1 MKKPNKYWA
10 KRYKLE
16 QEAIKKY
23 ISQDA
28 EAINSL
34 GQHYDAMIANIDN
47 LINAEISRLAT
58 RNNVGLELARQQVTD
73 MDVAAY
79 QEKAKAIVKKAEQM
93 RKKGHHVSYSD
104 YPEAVNQELRVYN
117 ATMRINRLELLKAN
131 IFLEIQR
138 AGLAVATDTQKTLVD
153 RYVSEV
159 KRQSG
164 ILGISSKND
173 ELLNNAAIQGVVN
186 ADVNGANWSSR
197 LWANQVG
204 LRANVEQVLS
214 TGLAFF
220 DAKKMRNLMQ
230 SNVNNWKYVASR
242 LINTE
247 ISRVLYL
254 AQWGSIKKAGY
265 RFVQWI
271 NEPKACTICSAI
283 SRQNNGFGKGIY
295 EYDKVPSIP
304 ADTHPNCRC
313 AISAYYIDGESN
325 DIKDAGKAKGTTS
338 NILQDMLDKLASPPP
353 KSSSSDDPK
362 SKLTDD
368 EIWAM
373 NNYVNSA
380 SYPLNEALRNNS
392 EMTSLQQ
399 KMVKNI
405 DSALDKL
412 PVYKSNKPLYRS
424 FSDSFGNADE
434 LNKLILDVVEKGIY
448 IDKGYISTAKTV
460 FDPGDYLRLIIKNS
474 YSGRDISSI
483 REDENEVLFKRN
495 TAFKVLGRY
504 NKEGKTFIEVEEF
517 EPKGR

>member
-10 KRYKLE
+10 NRYNLE
-16 QEAIKKY
+16 QQAIKKY
-23 ISQDA
+23 INQDA
-28 EAINSL
+28 AAINSL
-34 GQHYDAMIANIDN
+34 GQHYDIMIANIDN

-73 MDVAAY
+73 MDVGIY

-93 RKKGHHVSYSD
+93 RKKGHHVSYGD

-153 RYVSEV
+153 RYVAEV

-164 ILGISSKND
+164 ILGINSKND

-283 SRQNNGFGKGIY
+283 GRQDNSFGKGVY
-295 EYDKVPSIP
+295 EYDEVPSIP

-313 AISAYYIDGESN
+313 AISAYYVDGESN
-325 DIKDAGKAKGTTS
+325 DIKDTGKAKGTTS

-362 SKLTDD
+362 AQLTDD

-373 NNYVNSA
+373 NNYVGFDSFK
-380 SYPLNEALRNNS
+380 LNGVLRS
-392 EMTSLQQ
+392 KSKLDQTQA

-405 DSALDKL
+405 DSALNKM
-412 PVYKSNKPLYRS
+412 PIYTSNKPLYRS
-424 FSDSFGNADE
+424 FTTGFVTKDQLDQLLIKIAKTGYYSD
-434 LNKLILDVVEKGIY
+434 L
-448 IDKGYISTAKTV
+448 GYISTGQKV
-460 FDPGDYLRLIIKNS
+460 FNSNDYFRIIIKKS
-474 YSGRDISSI
+474 RSGRDIRSI
-483 REDENEVLFKRN
+483 RNDEHEVLFKRG
-495 TAFKVLGRY
+495 TTFKLLKRY
-504 NKEGKTFIEVEEF
+504 NKQGKIFLEVEEV
-517 EPKGR
+517 EK